1 MKKIMVA
8 CGTGMATSTMIAS
21 KVREFLKEEGID
33 ADVNQCQISELT
45 HHDGKYDLFVTSMK
59 LDNQYQTP
67 VIVGTSFLIGMNED
81 KTKTEILE
89 VLK

>member
-21 KVREFLKEEGID
+21 KVREFLKHEKID
-33 ADVNQCQISELT
+33 ADVNQCQISELK

-59 LDNQYQTP
+59 LDAKFSTP
-67 VIVGTSFLIGMNED
+67 IIVGTSFLIGMNED
-81 KTKTEILE
+81 KTKDEILKI
-89 VLK
+89 LK